1 MIDHGTILLAL
12 RSKLLTLE
20 AATTGSTSI
29 SATTT
34 GYGRA
39 AGSFIA
45 DGFRAGMEVTGSGFT
60 DSSNNAAKTITSV
73 SATSMT
79 CDGCA
84 TEAAGT
90 RTISA
95 ALPANRSW
103 TNVVFEPTQGEPWV
117 EEQYLPG
124 PMLRT
129 GLGPTAQLEVRPMYN
144 LRIYVPANVGIDGA
158 LQYADSLL
166 TLFAP
171 GTEITVGSGS
181 TLTVRGDV
189 APFVGQMQQA
199 DAGFAVVPVTVPL
212 RLRTA
217 NSI

>member
-1 MIDHGTILLAL
+1 
-12 RSKLLTLE
+12 
-20 AATTGSTSI
+20 
-29 SATTT
+29 
-34 GYGRA
+34 
-39 AGSFIA
+39 
-45 DGFRAGMEVTGSGFT
+45 
-60 DSSNNAAKTITSV
+60 
-73 SATSMT
+73 
-79 CDGCA
+79 
-84 TEAAGT
+84 
-90 RTISA
+90 
-95 ALPANRSW
+95 
-103 TNVVFEPTQGEPWV
+103 
-117 EEQYLPG
+117 
-124 PMLRT
+124 
-129 GLGPTAQLEVRPMYN
+129 MYN

-189 APFVGQMQQA
+189 APFVGQMMQA